1 MLQVYSIFV
10 AVSVAALFI
19 FSLLINTDGYAQQV
33 STNKKLLSPINNDTV
48 STSKT
53 TPSLS
58 ATAANKLHAVKII
71 SPTKN
76 QQVPIGKDLTISGT
90 SIDNLTSSCQVSVI
104 VNSIK
109 PYQPATATGTAGG
122 ASDYSKWNF
131 ILTSKYTTIKQGPNN
146 KITAKYSCINNPSV
160 VSYSSVNVTGVTM
173 TANTTGSNSI
183 TASAASP
190 IKQQQQQVVTKGN
203 NSSEGNSTTAS
214 TLPTS
219 HSTKLTYLGIGDKAS
234 STSSPP
240 GTQDDKLVYLG
251 ISKVTTH
258 RTSDANRSTP
268 TEHAKS
274 MLPHD
279 ITRKST
285 KPSIDSYA
293 MPNNNAGNKQ
303 LHLNHF
309 ILPF

>member
-109 PYQPATATGTAGG
+109 PYQPATATGTGG
-122 ASDYSKWNF
+122 TKDYSKWNF

-146 KITAKYSCINNPSV
+146 KITAKYTCTNNPSV
-160 VSYSSVNVTGVTM
+160 VSYSSVNVTGATM

-190 IKQQQQQVVTKGN
+190 IKQQQQQVVTKSN
-203 NSSEGNSTTAS
+203 NTSEGNSTTAS
-214 TLPTS
+214 ALPTS

-240 GTQDDKLVYLG
+240 GTQNGKLVYLG

-258 RTSDANRSTP
+258 RTSDVNRSTP

-279 ITRKST
+279 INRKST

-309 ILPF
+309 IFPF

>member
-76 QQVPIGKDLTISGT
+76 QQVPIGKDVTISGT

-109 PYQPATATGTAGG
+109 PYQPATATGTGG
-122 ASDYSKWNF
+122 TKDYSKWNF

-146 KITAKYSCINNPSV
+146 KITAKYTCTNNPSV
-160 VSYSSVNVTGVTM
+160 VSYSSVNVTGATM

-190 IKQQQQQVVTKGN
+190 IKQQQQQVVTKSN
-203 NSSEGNSTTAS
+203 NTSEGNSTTAS
-214 TLPTS
+214 ALPTS
-219 HSTKLTYLGIGDKAS
+219 HSTKLTYLGISKVPSSSPSSHRSGSGGGESIVQGTTNKVPSSSPSSHRSDSTK
-234 STSSPP
+234 STSQS
-240 GTQDDKLVYLG
+240 GSNSG
-251 ISKVTTH
+251 GSSK
-258 RTSDANRSTP
+258 SEFNP
-268 TEHAKS
+268 
-274 MLPHD
+274 
-279 ITRKST
+279 
-285 KPSIDSYA
+285 
-293 MPNNNAGNKQ
+293 
-303 LHLNHF
+303 F
-309 ILPF
+309 IFPFGH

>member
-19 FSLLINTDGYAQQV
+19 FSLLINTDGYVQQV

-58 ATAANKLHAVKII
+58 ATAANKLHAVKIT

-109 PYQPATATGTAGG
+109 PYQPATATGTGGEGG

-190 IKQQQQQVVTKGN
+190 IKQQQQQVVTKSN
-203 NSSEGNSTTAS
+203 NTSEGNSTTAS
-214 TLPTS
+214 ALPTS
-219 HSTKLTYLGIGDKAS
+219 HSTKLTYLGISKVPSSSPSSHRSGSSGGESIVQGTTNKVTSSSPSSHRSDSTK
-234 STSSPP
+234 STSQS
-240 GTQDDKLVYLG
+240 GSNSG
-251 ISKVTTH
+251 GSSK
-258 RTSDANRSTP
+258 SEFNP
-268 TEHAKS
+268 
-274 MLPHD
+274 
-279 ITRKST
+279 
-285 KPSIDSYA
+285 
-293 MPNNNAGNKQ
+293 
-303 LHLNHF
+303 F
-309 ILPF
+309 IFPFGH

>member
-10 AVSVAALFI
+10 AVSVTALFI
-19 FSLLINTDGYAQQV
+19 FGLLINTDGYAQQV
-33 STNKKLLSPINNDTV
+33 SINKKALSPINNDTV

-109 PYQPATATGTAGG
+109 PYQPATATGTGGG

-190 IKQQQQQVVTKGN
+190 IKQQQQQVVTKSN
-203 NSSEGNSTTAS
+203 NTSEGNSTTAS
-214 TLPTS
+214 ALPTS
-219 HSTKLTYLGIGDKAS
+219 HSTKLTYLGISKVPSSSPSSHRSGSTK
-234 STSSPP
+234 STSQS
-240 GTQDDKLVYLG
+240 GSNSG
-251 ISKVTTH
+251 GSSK
-258 RTSDANRSTP
+258 SEFNP
-268 TEHAKS
+268 
-274 MLPHD
+274 
-279 ITRKST
+279 
-285 KPSIDSYA
+285 
-293 MPNNNAGNKQ
+293 
-303 LHLNHF
+303 F
-309 ILPF
+309 IFPFGH

>member
-76 QQVPIGKDLTISGT
+76 QQVPIGKDVTISGT

-109 PYQPATATGTAGG
+109 PYQPATATGTGG
-122 ASDYSKWNF
+122 TKDYSKWNF

-146 KITAKYSCINNPSV
+146 KITAKYTCTNNPSV

-190 IKQQQQQVVTKGN
+190 TKQQQQQVVTKSN
-203 NSSEGNSTTAS
+203 NTSEGNSTTAS
-214 TLPTS
+214 ALPTS
-219 HSTKLTYLGIGDKAS
+219 HSTKLTYLGISKVPSSSPSSHRSGSSGGESIVQGTTNKVPS
-234 STSSPP
+234 SSPSSHRSGSTKSTSQS
-240 GTQDDKLVYLG
+240 GSNSG
-251 ISKVTTH
+251 GSSK
-258 RTSDANRSTP
+258 SEFNP
-268 TEHAKS
+268 
-274 MLPHD
+274 
-279 ITRKST
+279 
-285 KPSIDSYA
+285 
-293 MPNNNAGNKQ
+293 
-303 LHLNHF
+303 F
-309 ILPF
+309 IFPFGH

>member
-19 FSLLINTDGYAQQV
+19 FSLLINTDGYVQQV
-33 STNKKLLSPINNDTV
+33 STNNKLLSPINNDTV

-58 ATAANKLHAVKII
+58 ATAANKLHAVKIT

-109 PYQPATATGTAGG
+109 PYQPATATGTGGEGG

-190 IKQQQQQVVTKGN
+190 IKQQQQQVVTKSN
-203 NSSEGNSTTAS
+203 NTSEGNSTTAS
-214 TLPTS
+214 ALPTS
-219 HSTKLTYLGIGDKAS
+219 HSTKLTYLGISKVPSSSPSSHRSGSSGGESIVQGTTNKVTSSSPSSHRSDSTK
-234 STSSPP
+234 STSQS
-240 GTQDDKLVYLG
+240 GSNSG
-251 ISKVTTH
+251 GSSK
-258 RTSDANRSTP
+258 SEFNP
-268 TEHAKS
+268 
-274 MLPHD
+274 
-279 ITRKST
+279 
-285 KPSIDSYA
+285 
-293 MPNNNAGNKQ
+293 
-303 LHLNHF
+303 F
-309 ILPF
+309 IFPFGH

>member
-1 MLQVYSIFV
+1 MKWKFEIILLFTFGILLSAAYTNISFV
-10 AVSVAALFI
+10 
-19 FSLLINTDGYAQQV
+19 YAQ
-33 STNKKLLSPINNDTV
+33 TKPPINNDTV

-109 PYQPATATGTAGG
+109 PYQPATATGTGG
-122 ASDYSKWNF
+122 GGGGSSDYSKWNF

-146 KITAKYSCINNPSV
+146 KITAKYTCTNNPSV

-190 IKQQQQQVVTKGN
+190 IKQQQQQVVTKSN
-203 NSSEGNSTTAS
+203 NTSEGNSTTAS
-214 TLPTS
+214 ALPTS
-219 HSTKLTYLGIGDKAS
+219 HSTKLTYLGISKVPSSSPSSHRSGSSGGESIVQGTTNKVPS
-234 STSSPP
+234 SSPSSHRSGSTKSTSQS
-240 GTQDDKLVYLG
+240 GSNSG
-251 ISKVTTH
+251 GSSK
-258 RTSDANRSTP
+258 SEFNP
-268 TEHAKS
+268 
-274 MLPHD
+274 
-279 ITRKST
+279 
-285 KPSIDSYA
+285 
-293 MPNNNAGNKQ
+293 
-303 LHLNHF
+303 F
-309 ILPF
+309 IFPFGH

>member
-1 MLQVYSIFV
+1 MILILYNKGKFMKWKFEIILLFTFGILLSAAYTNISFV
-10 AVSVAALFI
+10 
-19 FSLLINTDGYAQQV
+19 YAQ
-33 STNKKLLSPINNDTV
+33 TKPPINNDTV

-109 PYQPATATGTAGG
+109 PYQPATATGTGG
-122 ASDYSKWNF
+122 GGGGSDYSKWNF

-173 TANTTGSNSI
+173 TANTTGSSSI

-190 IKQQQQQVVTKGN
+190 IKQQQQQQVVTKSN
-203 NSSEGNSTTAS
+203 NTSEGNSTTAS
-214 TLPTS
+214 ALPT
-219 HSTKLTYLGIGDKAS
+219 
-234 STSSPP
+234 
-240 GTQDDKLVYLG
+240 
-251 ISKVTTH
+251 
-258 RTSDANRSTP
+258 
-268 TEHAKS
+268 
-274 MLPHD
+274 
-279 ITRKST
+279 
-285 KPSIDSYA
+285 
-293 MPNNNAGNKQ
+293 
-303 LHLNHF
+303 
-309 ILPF
+309 

>member
-19 FSLLINTDGYAQQV
+19 FTLLINTDGYAQQV

-109 PYQPATATGTAGG
+109 PYQPATATGTGG
-122 ASDYSKWNF
+122 TKDYSKWNF

-146 KITAKYSCINNPSV
+146 KITAKYTCMNNPSV

-190 IKQQQQQVVTKGN
+190 IKQQQQQVVTKSN
-203 NSSEGNSTTAS
+203 NTSEGNSTTAS
-214 TLPTS
+214 ALPTS
-219 HSTKLTYLGIGDKAS
+219 HSTKLTYLGISKVPSSSPSSHRSGSGGGESIVQGTTNKVPSSSPSSHRSDSTK
-234 STSSPP
+234 STSQS
-240 GTQDDKLVYLG
+240 GSNSG
-251 ISKVTTH
+251 GSSK
-258 RTSDANRSTP
+258 SEFNP
-268 TEHAKS
+268 
-274 MLPHD
+274 
-279 ITRKST
+279 
-285 KPSIDSYA
+285 
-293 MPNNNAGNKQ
+293 
-303 LHLNHF
+303 F
-309 ILPF
+309 IFPFGH

>member
-1 MLQVYSIFV
+1 
-10 AVSVAALFI
+10 
-19 FSLLINTDGYAQQV
+19 
-33 STNKKLLSPINNDTV
+33 
-48 STSKT
+48 
-53 TPSLS
+53 
-58 ATAANKLHAVKII
+58 
-71 SPTKN
+71 
-76 QQVPIGKDLTISGT
+76 
-90 SIDNLTSSCQVSVI
+90 
-104 VNSIK
+104 
-109 PYQPATATGTAGG
+109 
-122 ASDYSKWNF
+122 
-131 ILTSKYTTIKQGPNN
+131 
-146 KITAKYSCINNPSV
+146 
-160 VSYSSVNVTGVTM
+160 M

-190 IKQQQQQVVTKGN
+190 IKQQQQQVVTKSN
-203 NSSEGNSTTAS
+203 NTSEGNSTTAS
-214 TLPTS
+214 ALPTS

-240 GTQDDKLVYLG
+240 GTQNGKLVYLG

-279 ITRKST
+279 INRKST

-309 ILPF
+309 IFPF

>member
-109 PYQPATATGTAGG
+109 PYQPATATGTGG
-122 ASDYSKWNF
+122 TKDYSKWNF

-146 KITAKYSCINNPSV
+146 KITAKYTCINNPSV
-160 VSYSSVNVTGVTM
+160 VSYSSVNVTGATM

-190 IKQQQQQVVTKGN
+190 IKQQQQQVVTKSN
-203 NSSEGNSTTAS
+203 NTSEGNSTTAS
-214 TLPTS
+214 ALPTS
-219 HSTKLTYLGIGDKAS
+219 HSTKLTYLGISKVPSSSPSSHRSGSGGGESIVQGTTNKVPSSSPSSHRSDSTK
-234 STSSPP
+234 STSQS
-240 GTQDDKLVYLG
+240 GSNSG
-251 ISKVTTH
+251 GSSK
-258 RTSDANRSTP
+258 SEFNP
-268 TEHAKS
+268 
-274 MLPHD
+274 
-279 ITRKST
+279 
-285 KPSIDSYA
+285 
-293 MPNNNAGNKQ
+293 
-303 LHLNHF
+303 F
-309 ILPF
+309 IFPFGH

>member
-1 MLQVYSIFV
+1 MKWKFEIILLFTFGILLSAAYTNISFV
-10 AVSVAALFI
+10 
-19 FSLLINTDGYAQQV
+19 YAQ
-33 STNKKLLSPINNDTV
+33 TKPPINNGTV

-53 TPSLS
+53 APSLS

-109 PYQPATATGTAGG
+109 PYQPATATGTGG
-122 ASDYSKWNF
+122 TKDYSKWNF

-146 KITAKYSCINNPSV
+146 KITAKYTCINNPSV

-190 IKQQQQQVVTKGN
+190 IKQQQQQVVTKSN
-203 NSSEGNSTTAS
+203 NTSEGNSTTAS
-214 TLPTS
+214 ALPTS
-219 HSTKLTYLGIGDKAS
+219 HSTKLTYLGISKVPSSSPSSHRSGSGGGESIVQGTTNKVPSSSPSSHRSDSTK
-234 STSSPP
+234 STSQS
-240 GTQDDKLVYLG
+240 GSNSG
-251 ISKVTTH
+251 GSSK
-258 RTSDANRSTP
+258 SEFNP
-268 TEHAKS
+268 
-274 MLPHD
+274 
-279 ITRKST
+279 
-285 KPSIDSYA
+285 
-293 MPNNNAGNKQ
+293 
-303 LHLNHF
+303 F
-309 ILPF
+309 IFPFGH

>member
-109 PYQPATATGTAGG
+109 PYQPATATGTGG
-122 ASDYSKWNF
+122 TKDYSKWNF

-146 KITAKYSCINNPSV
+146 KITAKYTCINNPSV
-160 VSYSSVNVTGVTM
+160 VSYSSVNVTGATM

-190 IKQQQQQVVTKGN
+190 IKQQQQVVTKSN
-203 NSSEGNSTTAS
+203 NTSEGNSTTAS
-214 TLPTS
+214 ALPTS
-219 HSTKLTYLGIGDKAS
+219 HSTKLTYLGISKVPSSSPSSHRSGSGGGESIVQGTTNKVPSSSPSSHRSDSTK
-234 STSSPP
+234 STSQS
-240 GTQDDKLVYLG
+240 GSNSG
-251 ISKVTTH
+251 GSSK
-258 RTSDANRSTP
+258 SEFNP
-268 TEHAKS
+268 
-274 MLPHD
+274 
-279 ITRKST
+279 
-285 KPSIDSYA
+285 
-293 MPNNNAGNKQ
+293 
-303 LHLNHF
+303 F
-309 ILPF
+309 IFPFGH

>member
-58 ATAANKLHAVKII
+58 ATSANKLHAVKII

-109 PYQPATATGTAGG
+109 PYQPATATGTGG
-122 ASDYSKWNF
+122 TKDYSKWNF

-146 KITAKYSCINNPSV
+146 KITAKYTCINNPSV
-160 VSYSSVNVTGVTM
+160 VSYSSVNVTGATM

-190 IKQQQQQVVTKGN
+190 IKQQQRQVVTKSN
-203 NSSEGNSTTAS
+203 NTSEGNSTTAS
-214 TLPTS
+214 ALPTS

-240 GTQDDKLVYLG
+240 GTQNGKLVYLG

-279 ITRKST
+279 INRKST
-285 KPSIDSYA
+285 KPSIDGYA

-309 ILPF
+309 IFPF

>member
-1 MLQVYSIFV
+1 MLQTYSIFV
-10 AVSVAALFI
+10 AGSVTALII
-19 FSLLINTDGYAQQV
+19 FSLLINTDGYAQQL
-33 STNKKLLSPINNDTV
+33 STNKKALSPINNDTV
-48 STSKT
+48 SPSKT

-58 ATAANKLHAVKII
+58 ATVANKLHAVKIT
-71 SPTKN
+71 SPSKS

-109 PYQPATATGTAGG
+109 PYQPSTATGTAGGG

-173 TANTTGSNSI
+173 TANTGGSSSI

-190 IKQQQQQVVTKGN
+190 IKQQQQQVVTKS
-203 NSSEGNSTTAS
+203 NSTSEGNSTTAAA
-214 TLPTS
+214 LPTS
-219 HSTKLTYLGIGDKAS
+219 HSTKLTYLGISDKAL
-234 STSSPP
+234 STSPP
-240 GTQDDKLVYLG
+240 GTQNGKLVYLG
-251 ISKVTTH
+251 VNKVTTH
-258 RTSDANRSTP
+258 RSSNSNRSTP
-268 TEHAKS
+268 TDHANP
-274 MLPHD
+274 MIPHG
-279 ITRKST
+279 INRKSI
-285 KPSIDSYA
+285 KPSNDNYA
-293 MPNNNAGNKQ
+293 MPNNNARNKESN
-303 LHLNHF
+303 LNHF

>member
-1 MLQVYSIFV
+1 MILILYNKGKSMKWKFEMILLFTFGILLSAAYTNISFV
-10 AVSVAALFI
+10 
-19 FSLLINTDGYAQQV
+19 YAQ
-33 STNKKLLSPINNDTV
+33 TKPPINNDTV

-109 PYQPATATGTAGG
+109 PYQPATATGTGGG

-190 IKQQQQQVVTKGN
+190 IKQQQQQVVTKSN
-203 NSSEGNSTTAS
+203 NTSEGNSTTAS
-214 TLPTS
+214 ALPTS
-219 HSTKLTYLGIGDKAS
+219 HSTKLTYLGISKVPSSSPSSHRSGNSGGESIVQGTTNKVPS
-234 STSSPP
+234 SSPSSHRSGSTKSTSQS
-240 GTQDDKLVYLG
+240 GSNSG
-251 ISKVTTH
+251 GSSK
-258 RTSDANRSTP
+258 SEFNP
-268 TEHAKS
+268 
-274 MLPHD
+274 
-279 ITRKST
+279 
-285 KPSIDSYA
+285 
-293 MPNNNAGNKQ
+293 
-303 LHLNHF
+303 F
-309 ILPF
+309 IFPFGH